1 MKPHKLEINYDE
13 FSYDELEESDLGL
26 IDKAKES
33 AKNAYAAYS
42 NFRVGSC
49 VLLKNGNI
57 LCGNNQEN
65 AAYPSGLC
73 AERVVLF
80 YANANFPNT
89 VIDTLVIVVVNENG
103 EIIDKPISPCG
114 SCRQVI
120 NETENRFNHPIRILL
135 VSKKSVLIFKSIK
148 DLLPLSF
155 G

>member
-13 FSYDELEESDLGL
+13 FSYDELQNSDIQL
-26 IDKAKES
+26 IEKAKET
-33 AKNAYAAYS
+33 AKNAYAPYS
-42 NFRVGSC
+42 KFRVGSC
-49 VLLKNGNI
+49 VLLKDGNI

-80 YANANFPNT
+80 YANANFPNIA
-89 VIDTLVIVVVNENG
+89 IDTLAIAVVDKNG

-120 NETENRFNHPIRILL
+120 NETENRFNHSIRILL
-135 VSKKSVLIFKSIK
+135 ASENSVLIFRSIK